1 MAVQEGL
8 VYSEDEAVIMVGT
21 LADEHEV
28 CTNHNHFPQFQT
40 QVDISSL
47 AAKSR
52 NGFKMSVIRS
62 VFEVEVC

>member
-28 CTNHNHFPQFQT
+28 PNHNHFLQFPDPF
-40 QVDISSL
+40 DISSL
-47 AAKSR
+47 AVKSR
-52 NGFKMSVIRS
+52 NGFKMSDQEC
-62 VFEVEVC
+62 F

>member
-28 CTNHNHFPQFQT
+28 CCHN
-40 QVDISSL
+40 
-47 AAKSR
+47 
-52 NGFKMSVIRS
+52 
-62 VFEVEVC
+62 

>member
-1 MAVQEGL
+1 MVAQEGL

-28 CTNHNHFPQFQT
+28 PNPQPRPLSSIPDSF
-40 QVDISSL
+40 DISSL

-52 NGFKMSVIRS
+52 NGFK
-62 VFEVEVC
+62 C

>member
-28 CTNHNHFPQFQT
+28 PNPQPQPLSSIPDSF
-40 QVDISSL
+40 DISSL
-47 AAKSR
+47 AVKSR
-52 NGFKMSVIRS
+52 NGFK
-62 VFEVEVC
+62 CW